1 MISSRKKRGKKMN
14 NGLCPE
20 CGCEMDRSEEV
31 FSLDDYDEQPV
42 IEVTYVCLCCE
53 YFETTIED

>member
-1 MISSRKKRGKKMN
+1 MN